1 MSWPVDF
8 TSAISFLTTEPVSLG
23 RVIGGDRFLPEN
35 EEDVTLLEQL
45 GTDAAFQGISLTFST
60 RTFAARITAQNIE
73 AVLPRRTGMRI
84 YADALRTSFDVAQFR
99 ELWRVLESAFG
110 ATSNALME
118 LLESYP
124 PAQHMGF
131 DRSELRQ
138 LLVLRGRASHA
149 QSKTGIRELTLV
161 ERACSTHLPRLRC
174 LAQRVILTKAD
185 WGRPSRDVDELSPLR
200 AYIGTTGELKLIAPQ
215 IPTAD
220 HDDVKASWRDE

>member
-1 MSWPVDF
+1 MWHSSVSCGGYWSRHLAQQTMPSW
-8 TSAISFLTTEPVSLG
+8 
-23 RVIGGDRFLPEN
+23 N
-35 EEDVTLLEQL
+35 C
-45 GTDAAFQGISLTFST
+45 
-60 RTFAARITAQNIE
+60 
-73 AVLPRRTGMRI
+73 
-84 YADALRTSFDVAQFR
+84 
-99 ELWRVLESAFG
+99 WRVTHRPNIWASTG
-110 ATSNALME
+110 QN
-118 LLESYP
+118 
-124 PAQHMGF
+124 
-131 DRSELRQ
+131 LRQ

-185 WGRPSRDVDELSPLR
+185 RGRPSRDVDELSPLR